1 MFYKKA
7 VFRNIATFTVIAIL
21 NLLLN
26 RWLSLIIKI
35 TYIETF
41 YIEIKKVYFSVQL
54 SSIYKVYFRYDLFLF
69 NGAIPP
75 FFLSLPNINNLLD
88 TSFLVKTLFSYR

>member
-41 YIEIKKVYFSVQL
+41 YIEIKKVYLSVQL
-54 SSIYKVYFRYDLFLF
+54 SSI
-69 NGAIPP
+69 
-75 FFLSLPNINNLLD
+75 
-88 TSFLVKTLFSYR
+88 